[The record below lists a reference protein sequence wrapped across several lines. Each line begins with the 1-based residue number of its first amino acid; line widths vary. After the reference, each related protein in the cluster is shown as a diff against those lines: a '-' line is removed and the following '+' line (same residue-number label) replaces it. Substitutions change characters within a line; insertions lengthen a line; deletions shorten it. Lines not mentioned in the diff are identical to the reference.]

1 MMISTRGKYALRV
14 MACLAR
20 MDQEKYIPLKEITE
34 SEEISQK
41 YLEGIMGT
49 LSKAG
54 LVESAHGKGGGY
66 RLSRPPE
73 DYRIGEIL
81 RLTEGSLSPVSCL
94 EGETRP
100 CPNAARCSALPVWR
114 KLDSLINNYLDGI
127 YLSNLI
133 DGSGGDNYVI

>member
-1 MMISTRGKYALRV
+1 
-14 MACLAR
+14 
-20 MDQEKYIPLKEITE
+20 
-34 SEEISQK
+34 
-41 YLEGIMGT
+41 MGT

-94 EGETRP
+94 EGDMRP
-100 CPNAARCSALPVWR
+100 CPNASRCTALPVWR

-127 YLSNLI
+127 YLSDLI

>member
-54 LVESAHGKGGGY
+54 LVESAHGKG
-66 RLSRPPE
+66 
-73 DYRIGEIL
+73 L

-127 YLSNLI
+127 YLSDLI